1 MITPKEI
8 LSLDEIYKVHN
19 EIGQIKQALEREAL
33 FGEGRLPQEVV
44 EERERQ
50 HNFLYY
56 QLSMTARSMTIYD
69 FIGRPYC
76 PSITNLSDIE
86 ISREVDRILLLLA
99 QNGIEIAI
107 SDPHS
112 YADDR
117 KLHSFLI
124 HMVFK
129 REVKEIRL
137 PGICYSIDYNYYC
150 PDYTHSC
157 IFIADEL
164 LTGLFEDDYD
174 RFECC
179 LSHHFYI
186 NNNPLESLYQNVID
200 KFDGYRAY
208 LDEYLLVGWS
218 IEGIDLDPNQRKGV
232 VHLALSYGLERNKKP
247 LFTNKGRL
255 VCYGNESNW
264 WFIHEIDLPGL
275 VLE

>member
-1 MITPKEI
+1 VITPKEI

-19 EIGQIKQALEREAL
+19 EINQIKQALEREAL

-44 EERERQ
+44 EDRERR

-56 QLSMTARSMTIYD
+56 QLSMTARSTTIYD

-76 PSITNLSDIE
+76 PSIANLSDIE

-112 YADDR
+112 NADDR

-174 RFECC
+174 RFESC

-200 KFDGYRAY
+200 KFDSYRAY

-232 VHLALSYGLERNKKP
+232 VHLALNYGLDRNKKP

-264 WFIHEIDLPGL
+264 WFIHQIDLPGL